1 MQAGSVPYLDWG
13 LALTP
18 SYRDKAYPVLAIA
31 WGRTVQ
37 LVVYSNRNEVGPNE
51 AVNL

>member
-1 MQAGSVPYLDWG
+1 VQAGSVPYLDWG

-18 SYRDKAYPVLAIA
+18 SFRDKAYPVLAIA